1 MKKTILLVCLVPTV
15 FVLAENFT
23 IQKKKKK
30 IPSKSTLQ
38 QHCCDAGAELIK
50 EFAQILKQIGDMQLI
65 LADTMQ
71 AYFENNKKHVFMC
84 ATKEQLQQQKKNLY
98 TVQRDVEQL
107 QKSLRNFIQSNRTL
121 TVKTIA

>member
-84 ATKEQLQQQKKNLY
+84 ATKEQLQQQKKTYIQYNVTLNSCKKVCEILFNLI
-98 TVQRDVEQL
+98 VL
-107 QKSLRNFIQSNRTL
+107 
-121 TVKTIA
+121 